1 MASNVVPDRFDG
13 GDFAHSLRHLER
25 CSVANDWNDASRLAK
40 LPAFLRGPGATF
52 YDSLAD
58 GERDTYEHLMA
69 SLHRCFTPSVNRE
82 QYYNDFHAQELRPSE
97 SPTLFLWRL
106 KDILRRAE
114 PDLSADAFDALLR
127 RQFMRGLPPPLRMKL
142 LESDP
147 TPDLDKMVQVAHR
160 FHALDA
166 LPQPPA
172 TCLATA
178 EEPLRATTPI
188 GPDDARLTRLEN
200 LVYDLAANYPPVV
213 ATAGH
218 CTAVAPSTRRPRCF
232 YCGEIGHVVR
242 SCALRRGEKR
252 CTACGGWGHKPDV
265 CANHLRS
272 RHKDQEA
279 AQVPSVDS
287 NSSSKRKSFS
297 LNFKGVPRY

>member
-1 MASNVVPDRFDG
+1 M
-13 GDFAHSLRHLER
+13 
-25 CSVANDWNDASRLAK
+25 
-40 LPAFLRGPGATF
+40 PAFLRGPAATF

-58 GERDTYEHLMA
+58 GNRATYEHLTA
-69 SLHRCFTPSVNRE
+69 SLHRCFTPSGNRE
-82 QYYNDFHAQELRPSE
+82 QYYNDSHAQELRPSE

-127 RQFMRGLPPPLRMKL
+127 HQFMRGLPPPLRMKL

-147 TPDLDKMVQVAHR
+147 TPDLDKIVQVAHR

-178 EEPLRATTPI
+178 EEPLRPTMPI

-200 LVYDLAANYPPVV
+200 LVYDLAANYPQVV
-213 ATAGH
+213 ATVGH
-218 CTAVAPSTRRPRCF
+218 CTAAAPSTRRPRCF
-232 YCGEIGHVVR
+232 YCGDIGHVVR

-272 RHKDQEA
+272 RHEDQEA

-287 NSSSKRKSFS
+287 NSSYKRKSFS